1 MDKKT
6 LDIFIKDLCPRL
18 PYGVEVEV
26 ERHRNHKVDNIRL
39 DFENAFY
46 FIDSLEK
53 KDSVR
58 MKLRPMDSMTEKEKK
73 EFDDFC
79 VIDEDAWLENGIS
92 GFKNQARIMSGG
104 IDWLLKNGFDFW
116 FHNGKSMID
125 LGLAVEIEK

>member
-1 MDKKT
+1 MDKKN

-26 ERHRNHKVDNIRL
+26 ERHRDHKVDNIRL

-58 MKLRPMDSMTEKEKK
+58 MKLRSMDSMTEKEKK

-79 VIDEDAWLENGIS
+79 VIDEDAWFEKGIS
-92 GFKNQARIMSGG
+92 GFKNQARIMSDG
-104 IDWLLKNGFDFW
+104 IDWLLKNGFDFRT
-116 FHNGKSMID
+116 HNGKSMMD
-125 LGLAVEIEK
+125 LRLAVEIEK